1 MITLSAYMT
10 VLPATSHRIAV
21 HGRARKAFTYRHSCL
36 FAFFLWLVTAPFLA
50 HPAAAVALGGDDRVA
65 VPRLKDSTFA
75 PVGLLVLDE
84 NKSDAVAGTAFLVSP
99 CHILTAYHVAGGG
112 QAINNKTVATF
123 YLGEGKIGPDFDGAR
138 HFADETPA
146 RPVAWGNYVPAE
158 DSSPLIQR
166 ARAMLQNGWEDW
178 ALLKLD
184 RCLGAP
190 QYGYGYFRLAPRSTR
205 DLTRRG
211 EGLRVTSIG
220 LPGDKPMRTLWR
232 DPSCRIVG
240 QTHNSG
246 WQHDCVTVPGNSGGP
261 LLLAPSAAKHGA
273 SLDRPGQDRPPVVAL
288 AIAITGVD
296 GLDNSQSDRL
306 ALAWNDPNYY
316 DFLGTAAPV
325 SALIARVAPYLPR
338 DAAIDAFI
346 KAHPADDHYNPDQGQ
361 AAIAD
366 LDIAIARYPHRA
378 ELYLQRASWRDSLGN
393 SDAALG
399 DYAKAV
405 AVDPSSAPARYLYGR
420 ALLQRGNDQPGNL
433 ALAAEAFG
441 KVLQD
446 FPHSPDV
453 LLYRAFAYRAM
464 KRNQAAV
471 ADLTA
476 ALVVQPKSAVAAD
489 ERGDAY
495 RDLRQPDLALA
506 DYNRAISLD
515 PQWPEALRDRG
526 FLYHRLARYDQARA
540 DFKRAL
546 ALDPHDVE
554 AENGLALCNLSS
566 GRIDAAI
573 ANFGHIISMAPE
585 VGVYYAN
592 RGTAYLIA
600 GEAAEAVPD
609 FEKAAALDSDEPF
622 NALLLYIALARTG
635 QSAKAKAVLETYAAK
650 RAQSKKANAAFGDA
664 NDRSRRSWPQPV
676 IDFFLGKINL
686 DQVAAAAAKGDPM
699 SQADQRFDVDF
710 YLGQLALLRG
720 DKAEGSRRLQA
731 VIRSGL
737 REFVEFDIA
746 QADLDLLEH

>member
-1 MITLSAYMT
+1 MIALPSFLT
-10 VLPATSHRIAV
+10 VLPVISHQVAV
-21 HGRARKAFTYRHSCL
+21 YRHARMACRRYRL
-36 FAFFLWLVTAPFLA
+36 IALLLWLVAAPFLA
-50 HPAAAVALGGDDRVA
+50 HLLVHPAAAVALGGDDRIA
-65 VPRLKDSTFA
+65 VPHVKDSSFA

-84 NKSDAVAGTAFLVSP
+84 DKSDAVAGTAFLVSP

-112 QAINNKTVATF
+112 LAINDKTVATF
-123 YLGEGKIGPDFDGAR
+123 YLGQGTAGPDFDGAR
-138 HFADETPA
+138 HFADASRA
-146 RPVAWGNYVPAE
+146 RPVVWGNYVPAND
-158 DSSPLIQR
+158 DSPVIQR

-205 DLTRRG
+205 DLTRG
-211 EGLRVTSIG
+211 GDGLRVTSIG
-220 LPGDKPMRTLWR
+220 LPGDKPMNTLWR

-261 LLLAPSAAKHGA
+261 LLLAPGAAKHG
-273 SLDRPGQDRPPVVAL
+273 LDRPAVVAL

-316 DFLGTAAPV
+316 DFLGTAVPV
-325 SALIARVAPYLPR
+325 SALIAKVAPYLPR
-338 DAAIDAFI
+338 DAATDAFV
-346 KAHPADDHYNPDQGQ
+346 KSHPVDDHYDPDQGQ
-361 AAIAD
+361 VAIAD

-378 ELYLQRASWRDSLGN
+378 ELYLQRASWQDSLGN
-393 SDAALG
+393 GDAALG
-399 DYAKAV
+399 DYARAV

-433 ALAAEAFG
+433 DLAIEAFS

-453 LLYRAFAYRAM
+453 LLYRAFAYRA
-464 KRNQAAV
+464 KKQNHAAV

-476 ALVVQPKSAVAAD
+476 ALIVQPKSAVAAN
-489 ERGDAY
+489 ERGNAY

-506 DYNRAISLD
+506 DYDRAVALD

-526 FLYHRLARYDQARA
+526 FLYHRLARYDQART

-546 ALDPHDVE
+546 VLDPHDVE

-566 GRIDAAI
+566 GRIDAAV
-573 ANFGHIISMAPE
+573 ANFGHIIALAPQ

-600 GEAAEAVPD
+600 GDAAKAVPD
-609 FEKAAALDSDEPF
+609 FERAAALDSDEPF
-622 NALLLYIALARTG
+622 NALLLYIALARSG
-635 QSAKAKAVLETYAAK
+635 QPAKAQTVLESYAAK
-650 RAQSKKANAAFGDA
+650 RASLIKADAGGGDA
-664 NDRSRRSWPQPV
+664 SAWPQASWPQPV
-676 IDFFLGKINL
+676 IDFFLGRIDL
-686 DQVAAAAAKGDPM
+686 DQVAKAAAKGDPM
-699 SQADQRFDVDF
+699 TQADQRFDVDF

-720 DKAEGSRRLQA
+720 DKVEGSRRLQA
-731 VIRSGL
+731 VIKSGL
-737 REFVEFDIA
+737 REFMEFDIA
-746 QADLDLLEH
+746 QADLGLLDH